1 MGRILA
7 EICTTLCSGSFLTN
21 TVVGGTREEDQPNQQ
36 ELADL
41 AYFEGLLNEIIQRKR
56 RIKRSTTNEGP
67 QRKVTLREG
76 LLERI
81 LEKSITQKSES
92 ATRNGSVRAESVRAE
107 TVGSLLATI
116 PGILEGHEQSYNAIG
131 EEISSIGAGLI
142 AAITSVGQTMHQDAV
157 QSHEDAVSMKESMH
171 NDLDRSAQVM
181 HADMEKNSK
190 LVHNDAKA
198 LHQEIVKLDKTQHD
212 GMHSLMS
219 SFTNE
224 DNNINGLTEALHDG
238 LDMISM
244 KMPEKNHL
252 EEAVHDGFDSV
263 VESLS
268 DRDELGSIIH
278 DGLHDLSEHIGDKS
292 DFSQVLHS
300 GLDGIQDALVS
311 ARNPVVNLPASFGT
325 SCKSKNVPVR
335 LFMIYFVLSW
345 KCSGNS
351 SSGPTEQQPE

>member
-157 QSHEDAVSMKESMH
+157 SMKESMH

-181 HADMEKNSK
+181 HADMEKTSN

-198 LHQEIVKLDKTQHD
+198 LHQEIMKLDKTQHD

-219 SFTNE
+219 SFTDE

-268 DRDELGSIIH
+268 DRDQLGSIIH

-292 DFSQVLHS
+292 DFSQVLHN

-311 ARNPVVNLPASFGT
+311 RNPVVNLPASFGT
-325 SCKSKNVPVR
+325 SCESENICYP
-335 LFMIYFVLSW
+335 LFMISFLFSW
-345 KCSGNS
+345 ECSWNS

>member
-1 MGRILA
+1 MVECFI
-7 EICTTLCSGSFLTN
+7 TLCSGSFLTN
-21 TVVGGTREEDQPNQQ
+21 SVVGGTREEVQPSQQ

-56 RIKRSTTNEGP
+56 RRIKRSTSDEGP

-92 ATRNGSVRAESVRAE
+92 ATRNGSVRAE

-116 PGILEGHEQSYNAIG
+116 PGILQVHEESYDAIGDQISTVGSQLTQIGSALVNAISSVG
-131 EEISSIGAGLI
+131 ET
-142 AAITSVGQTMHQDAV
+142 ITSASETMHQDSV
-157 QSHEDAVSMKESMH
+157 KMH
-171 NDLDRSAQVM
+171 DKLETNAQ
-181 HADMEKNSK
+181 
-190 LVHNDAKA
+190 LVHNDAKV
-198 LHQEIVKLDKTQHD
+198 LHKDIAKLDSTQHD

-252 EEAVHDGFDSV
+252 EETVHDGFDSV

-268 DRDELGSIIH
+268 DKDELGSIIH

-325 SCKSKNVPVR
+325 SCKSAAKIAVKI
-335 LFMIYFVLSW
+335 FITCFVLSW
-345 KCSGNS
+345 ECSWDS
-351 SSGPTEQQPE
+351 SSGPAEQQLE

>member
-21 TVVGGTREEDQPNQQ
+21 TVVGGTREENQPNQQ

-171 NDLDRSAQVM
+171 NDLV
-181 HADMEKNSK
+181 KNSK
-190 LVHNDAKA
+190 ALV
-198 LHQEIVKLDKTQHD
+198 QEIVKLDKTQHD

-219 SFTNE
+219 SFTDE

-244 KMPEKNHL
+244 KMPEKNYL
-252 EEAVHDGFDSV
+252 SETVHDGFDSL

-325 SCKSKNVPVR
+325 SCKSKNVTD
-335 LFMIYFVLSW
+335 YS
-345 KCSGNS
+345 
-351 SSGPTEQQPE
+351 

>member
-1 MGRILA
+1 MA
-7 EICTTLCSGSFLTN
+7 N
-21 TVVGGTREEDQPNQQ
+21 
-36 ELADL
+36 
-41 AYFEGLLNEIIQRKR
+41 K
-56 RIKRSTTNEGP
+56 
-67 QRKVTLREG
+67 
-76 LLERI
+76 LE
-81 LEKSITQKSES
+81 Q
-92 ATRNGSVRAESVRAE
+92 N
-107 TVGSLLATI
+107 
-116 PGILEGHEQSYNAIG
+116 Y
-131 EEISSIGAGLI
+131 
-142 AAITSVGQTMHQDAV
+142 
-157 QSHEDAVSMKESMH
+157 
-171 NDLDRSAQVM
+171 
-181 HADMEKNSK
+181 K

-198 LHQEIVKLDKTQHD
+198 LHQDIVKLDKTQHD

-252 EEAVHDGFDSV
+252 EEAVHEGFDSV

-325 SCKSKNVPVR
+325 SCKSTSCP
-335 LFMIYFVLSW
+335 
-345 KCSGNS
+345 C
-351 SSGPTEQQPE
+351 